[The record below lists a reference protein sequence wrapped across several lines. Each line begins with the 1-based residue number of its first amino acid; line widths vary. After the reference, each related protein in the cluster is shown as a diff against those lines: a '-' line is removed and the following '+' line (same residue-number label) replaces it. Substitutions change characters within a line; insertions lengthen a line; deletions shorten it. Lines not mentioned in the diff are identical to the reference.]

1 MIRTTKQR
9 TAVAA
14 ALAESPE
21 FISAQGLHANLGD
34 DAPALATVYRTLQSL
49 VDAGTADT
57 VTRGGEQLYRACSTG
72 HHHHLVCV
80 GCGATAEIAGDEVE
94 QWAERSGT
102 AHGFRVLSH
111 TADIY
116 GVCGQC
122 AA

>member
-14 ALAESPE
+14 ALALSPE
-21 FISAQGLHANLGD
+21 FISAQGLHASLGD

-49 VDAGTADT
+49 VDSGAADT
-57 VTRGGEQLYRACSTG
+57 VTRRGEQLYRACSTG

-80 GCGATAEIAGDEVE
+80 SCGATTELEGDEVE
-94 QWAERSGT
+94 QWAERSGIE
-102 AHGFRVLSH
+102 HGFRVLSH

-116 GVCGQC
+116 GVCAQC
-122 AA
+122 DA